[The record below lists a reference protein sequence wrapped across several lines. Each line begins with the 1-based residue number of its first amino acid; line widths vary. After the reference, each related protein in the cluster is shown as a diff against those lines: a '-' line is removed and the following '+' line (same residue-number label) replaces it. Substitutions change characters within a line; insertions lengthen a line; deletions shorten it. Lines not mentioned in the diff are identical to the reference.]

1 MLNIQLCL
9 TKTKQQNWIYLFLDF
24 FSRLPIVAETI
35 FRWKKIVFVKI
46 SAHLFVGIGCVA
58 KIIYDFMTWNFV
70 RLLCTN
76 KPKTKPVSLSE
87 LYGRGSCI
95 RFHSFPYVLHFFSGE
110 TELLC
115 NSSKNGFQIF
125 FMAIAINKNL
135 VSNQILGTILIKC
148 KSEEKIKFK

>member
-1 MLNIQLCL
+1 MHTYIYASFVVGFFLSVSSLVFYCFCASLFWAKHSGWKSKTDTCPKTIHGGGKSNGLKQIDFCL
-9 TKTKQQNWIYLFLDF
+9 IFSFVWQKRSNKTGFICSWIF

-76 KPKTKPVSLSE
+76 KP
-87 LYGRGSCI
+87 
-95 RFHSFPYVLHFFSGE
+95 
-110 TELLC
+110 
-115 NSSKNGFQIF
+115 
-125 FMAIAINKNL
+125 
-135 VSNQILGTILIKC
+135 
-148 KSEEKIKFK
+148 